1 MKKYLSTIFKILG
14 FTFLGIIGFVL
25 IVLAGLNIFKYVYY
39 NDYFSKMEKIAKN
52 PGLTDDFM
60 PQGITCVDNYYA
72 TAGYMISGQSSR
84 IYLVD
89 KETGKTKYFSLFS
102 QGESFTGHTG
112 GLQYFNGFFI

>member
-52 PGLTDDFM
+52 LKCKKYKFTNYQDF
-60 PQGITCVDNYYA
+60 
-72 TAGYMISGQSSR
+72 
-84 IYLVD
+84 
-89 KETGKTKYFSLFS
+89 
-102 QGESFTGHTG
+102 
-112 GLQYFNGFFI
+112 